1 MSDEKTHY
9 CAKCRKDVAAGH
21 EHINWWVPRTTKTPD
36 EWYYDL
42 CDLCR
47 IVGTGLVLTVLLV
60 TAFFGVKKL
69 YDWDQDQQTATAER
83 SELQRCRL
91 EQYVTT
97 RTGHAPLETVDL
109 DMKKTGTGVK
119 ITGDGLVLAA
129 DADPLDVFVAT
140 ADECNGVLSS
150 QYDDEPEPQRCRIE
164 QYILEQIPSR
174 QQVAALL
181 SDLKLDTKNN
191 DDITEITINGYVTF
205 TNVDTAVML
214 SRHEACDTEP
224 DP

>member
-1 MSDEKTHY
+1 M
-9 CAKCRKDVAAGH
+9 AAGH

-109 DMKKTGTGVK
+109 NMKKTGTGVK
-119 ITGDGLVLAA
+119 IAGEGLVLAA
-129 DADPLDVFVAT
+129 NADPLDVYIAT
-140 ADECNGVLSS
+140 ADACNGILSP
-150 QYDDEPEPQRCRIE
+150 QYVDDPEPWRCWIE
-164 QYILEQIPSR
+164 QYILANLSSSR
-174 QQVAALL
+174 QVAALPA
-181 SDLKLDTKNN
+181 DLELDTKNN

-205 TNVDTAVML
+205 TDVDTAVML
-214 SRHEACDTEP
+214 SRYEACDP
-224 DP
+224 QLAP